1 MLDNPKTI
9 WTLLAEL
16 AKHQD
21 DLGSM
26 ANSERAKRAKQVI
39 TNQFARIPHE
49 ILEKAKE
56 SDLSPFPT
64 AMYLHLPPDE
74 KGGQPVLRASFEEKE
89 EHKVFRIR
97 AAIFVEAEE
106 ADQYGNTQK
115 VHRGIGIR
123 FESPEGPKGDSNHDY
138 YHAQWFSS
146 FEKDIN
152 RLPGC
157 PEWLPDVH
165 PAIPI
170 DAECAVDV
178 LCCALKSF
186 YGSRK
191 SEPLKWLADK
201 AIRDRTLHPE
211 AKQRIGHWVGRP

>member
-16 AKHQD
+16 AKHQN

-26 ANSERAKRAKQVI
+26 ANSERAKRVKQAI
-39 TNQFARIPHE
+39 SNQFAPIPHQLLE
-49 ILEKAKE
+49 IATEE
-56 SDLSPFPT
+56 NLSPFPPAT
-64 AMYLHLPPDE
+64 YLHLPPDE

-97 AAIFVEAEE
+97 AAIFVEAEDE
-106 ADQYGNTQK
+106 NFQK
-115 VHRGIGIR
+115 VNRGIGIR
-123 FESPEGPKGDSNHDY
+123 FESPEGPQGESNHDY

-146 FEKDIN
+146 FEKDHHQ
-152 RLPGC
+152 LPGC
-157 PEWLPDVH
+157 PSWLPDVH
-165 PAIPI
+165 PAIPL
-170 DAECAVDV
+170 DAKCAVDV

-191 SEPLKWLADK
+191 SAPLKWLADK
-201 AIRDRTLHPE
+201 AISRDGTLHPE
-211 AKQRIGHWVGRP
+211 AKQRIGRWVSET